1 MASTQNVGQIF
12 NTFHHLLKDLEPF
25 VDVKEICLTSDKD
38 GQAFLVAPDFSE
50 PIQAD
55 PKIHRLVR
63 EEMRQVIAKHRS
75 IPSDQS
81 SNP

>member
-1 MASTQNVGQIF
+1 MASSDVGQIF

-25 VDVKEICLTSDKD
+25 VEVKEMRLTFDKD

-55 PKIHRLVR
+55 PRIHRLVR
-63 EEMRQVIAKHRS
+63 EEMHQIIAKHRS
-75 IPSDQS
+75 IRVE
-81 SNP
+81 